1 MPCFIQEY
9 DDFFIIN
16 LKVIPNAKKTEI
28 IGLLDEALKIKIAS
42 PPVDGKAN
50 AQIIKFFSNYLDIAK
65 SKLEIVSGE
74 KSKYKQLKVKENFEK
89 FKEIL
94 SFI

>member
-9 DDFFIIN
+9 DEYFIIN

-50 AQIIKFFSNYLDIAK
+50 AQIIKFFSDYLDISK
-65 SKLEIVSGE
+65 SKLEIISGE
-74 KSKYKQLKVKENFEK
+74 KSKYKQLKVKNKYKNFENK
-89 FKEIL
+89 F
-94 SFI
+94 